1 MEAIRIEGKKKT
13 ETKKSANKRLRKQNF
28 VPCNIYGGESGNT
41 MFYAHENE
49 FNKIV
54 YTHKFQKAKVVIDG
68 SEEWEAIIQDIQFH
82 PVTDRLHHI
91 DFLQLVPD
99 KKVITEVPLTFK
111 GIPEGVKEGGG
122 KMIVKRRSLKVKAL
136 PKNLVEEIEVNVEEL
151 GVGKAMQIADIAFSE
166 IEILDSPEYAIAIVA
181 SPKAMEGAAVPEPG
195 EEGETEEGEEG
206 EEGEGEGEGGE
217 GESGEGEE
225 SGEGGE
231 GSEGGEE
238 EKNE

>member
-28 VPCNIYGGESGNT
+28 VPCNIYGGAGGNT

-82 PVTDRLHHI
+82 PVSDRLHHI
-91 DFLQLVPD
+91 DFLELVPD

-111 GIPEGVKEGGG
+111 GVPEGVKEGGG

-181 SPKAMEGAAVPEPG
+181 SPKAMEGAAIPEPG

-206 EEGEGEGEGGE
+206 EETEEGEGGE
-217 GESGEGEE
+217 GEE
-225 SGEGGE
+225 SSEGGE
-231 GSEGGEE
+231 GSGSEGGEE
-238 EKNE
+238 EKSE

>member
-13 ETKKSANKRLRKQNF
+13 ETKKSANKRLRNQEF

-68 SEEWEAIIQDIQFH
+68 TEEREAIIQDIQFH
-82 PVTDRLHHI
+82 PVSDRLRHI
-91 DFLQLVPD
+91 DFLELVPD

-111 GIPEGVKEGGG
+111 GVPTGVKEGGG

-136 PKNLVEEIEVNVEEL
+136 PKNLVEEIEVNVENL
-151 GVGKAMQIADIAFSE
+151 GVGKAMQIADIAFSD

-181 SPKAMEGAAVPEPG
+181 SPKAMEGAAIPEPG
-195 EEGETEEGEEG
+195 EEGEEEGEEG
-206 EEGEGEGEGGE
+206 EEAAAEG
-217 GESGEGEE
+217 GEGEE
-225 SGEGGE
+225 SGEAG
-231 GSEGGEE
+231 EGGEDE
-238 EKNE
+238 EDKQSE